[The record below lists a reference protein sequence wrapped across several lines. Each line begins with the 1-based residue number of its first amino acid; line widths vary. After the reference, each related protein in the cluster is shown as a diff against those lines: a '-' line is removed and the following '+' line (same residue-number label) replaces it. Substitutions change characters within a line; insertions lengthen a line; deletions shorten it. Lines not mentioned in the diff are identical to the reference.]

1 MNYYYVDANLSKWGE
16 IKALVDH
23 VYRVAQAAA
32 RGPLPPFG
40 RVKG

>member
-1 MNYYYVDANLSKWGE
+1 MNYYSVDANLSKWGE

-32 RGPLPPFG
+32 RVHYPHLEE
-40 RVKG
+40 